1 MDDGGIVQFLLLGG
15 LEIRAEC
22 GSRATFR
29 SELQRTLMHV
39 LLVSEGKTVS
49 VDALID
55 ELWGELPPSGVVNA
69 LQALVSR
76 LRKKLASLERGREAS
91 RLIGHPYGYQLVVD
105 EDELDASSFVAAV
118 TRAQAADGRPC
129 EVVDMLRAALARW
142 RGPVFGGEASGP
154 ICRAAAARYEEYRI
168 RALELLFENELARG
182 NHAGILGELRE
193 KHAEN
198 PLQERFCA
206 QLMIALYRCGR
217 QAEALSSYREMW
229 SRLSEELGIEPSI
242 ELRRTEQ
249 AILTQELRM
258 SA

>member
-1 MDDGGIVQFLLLGG
+1 
-15 LEIRAEC
+15 
-22 GSRATFR
+22 
-29 SELQRTLMHV
+29 MHV

-55 ELWGELPPSGVVNA
+55 ELWGEVPPSGVVNA

-76 LRKKLASLERGREAS
+76 LRKKLAGLERDRDSS
-91 RLIGHPYGYQLVVD
+91 RLVGHPYGYQLVV
-105 EDELDASSFVAAV
+105 EEHELDASSFVAAV
-118 TRAQAADGRPC
+118 TRAQATDNRPC
-129 EVVDMLRAALARW
+129 EVVDLLRGALAQW

-206 QLMIALYRCGR
+206 QLMVALYRCGR